1 MPHNIEVVSDQ
12 ITRKELKKEKKNIDA
27 ETLLALRA
35 NEGKEEL
42 TAYFKLESL
51 FNNFNFQVVQQII
64 NNQNNNK
71 KEEEKK

>member
-42 TAYFKLESL
+42 TAYFKLES
-51 FNNFNFQVVQQII
+51 
-64 NNQNNNK
+64 
-71 KEEEKK
+71 

>member
-27 ETLLALRA
+27 ETLLALIA

-42 TAYFKLESL
+42 TANFKLES
-51 FNNFNFQVVQQII
+51 
-64 NNQNNNK
+64 
-71 KEEEKK
+71 